1 MPIGSR
7 KAGKNGYG
15 SMNAVE
21 PVGGMK
27 KGVFG
32 MEEKAYKAMGKTGAF
47 NLVLGICTMVAGIAV
62 GIVMIIHGAKL
73 LKSRK
78 NIMF

>member
-1 MPIGSR
+1 
-7 KAGKNGYG
+7 
-15 SMNAVE
+15 
-21 PVGGMK
+21 
-27 KGVFG
+27 
-32 MEEKAYKAMGKTGAF
+32 MEEKAYKTMGKTGAF
-47 NLVLGICTMVAGIAV
+47 NLSLGICTLVSGIAV

>member
-7 KAGKNGYG
+7 KAGKSGYG

-62 GIVMIIHGAKL
+62 GIVMIIHGAEL

>member
-1 MPIGSR
+1 
-7 KAGKNGYG
+7 
-15 SMNAVE
+15 
-21 PVGGMK
+21 
-27 KGVFG
+27 

-47 NLVLGICTMVAGIAV
+47 NLSLGICMMVAGIATGV
-62 GIVMIIHGAKL
+62 IMVIHGAKL

>member
-1 MPIGSR
+1 
-7 KAGKNGYG
+7 
-15 SMNAVE
+15 MNAVE

-27 KGVFG
+27 KGGFG